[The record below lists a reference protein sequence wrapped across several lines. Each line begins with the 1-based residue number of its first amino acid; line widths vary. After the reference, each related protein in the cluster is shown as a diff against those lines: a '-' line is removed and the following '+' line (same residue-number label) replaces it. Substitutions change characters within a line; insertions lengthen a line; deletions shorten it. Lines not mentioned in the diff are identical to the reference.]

1 MRRTTGEQGEREMSS
16 WRAPPSRSL
25 MAAPRRLAI
34 VVLVIM
40 LAVQFSGAPCA
51 YAEPEQLAAGEST
64 VIRVL
69 PGSPFYALKRAWEQV
84 RLFFTWKAADKAVY
98 LADLIRLR
106 TAEMMAVSRAGNG
119 DLAAALARDQ
129 ERLIR
134 QAEKALGKLKD
145 AAESL
150 SIFERVEQAASAAMR
165 NFSEAARQL
174 PESAREGVDDVGRK
188 LGQGV
193 QRLIGQLDDIRATPA
208 QDPGQD
214 EGDGNNGGT
223 KGKPT
228 K

>member
-1 MRRTTGEQGEREMSS
+1 MSS
-16 WRAPPSRSL
+16 WRAPPLCARVVSPRKIAVIVL
-25 MAAPRRLAI
+25 LIILAAQFVGAPR
-34 VVLVIM
+34 
-40 LAVQFSGAPCA
+40 A
-51 YAEPEQLAAGEST
+51 YAEPEQLAAGEPA
-64 VIRVL
+64 VIRIL
-69 PGSPFYALKRAWEQV
+69 PGSPFYAIKRAWEQV

-106 TAEMMAVSRAGNG
+106 TAEMAAVAGQGKG
-119 DLAAALARDQ
+119 DLATALARDQ

-134 QAEKALGKLKD
+134 QAEKALGKLKE
-145 AAESL
+145 AASNL

-193 QRLIGQLDDIRATPA
+193 QRLIGQLDDVRAKPA
-208 QDPGQD
+208 GGGEQD
-214 EGDGNNGGT
+214 EGNGGNSGA
-223 KGKPT
+223 KGKPI

>member
-1 MRRTTGEQGEREMSS
+1 MSS
-16 WRAPPSRSL
+16 WRAPPSCTRVIS
-25 MAAPRRLAI
+25 PRTIAV
-34 VVLVIM
+34 VVLVI
-40 LAVQFSGAPCA
+40 LLVVQFVGAPRA
-51 YAEPEQLAAGEST
+51 FAEPEQLAAGEPS
-64 VIRVL
+64 VIRIL

-84 RLFFTWKAADKAVY
+84 RLFFTWQAADKAVY

-106 TAEMMAVSRAGNG
+106 TAEMVAVSGQGKG
-119 DLAAALARDQ
+119 DLATALARDQ

-134 QAEKALGKLKD
+134 QAEKALGKLKE
-145 AAESL
+145 AASSL

-193 QRLIGQLDDIRATPA
+193 QRLIGQLDDARAKPA
-208 QDPGQD
+208 DGAGQD
-214 EGDGNNGGT
+214 DGDGNNGGA
-223 KGKPT
+223 KGKST

>member
-1 MRRTTGEQGEREMSS
+1 MSG
-16 WRAPPSRSL
+16 WRAPPSRGRTIPS
-25 MAAPRRLAI
+25 RRLVI
-34 VVLVIM
+34 VALIIM
-40 LAVQFSGAPCA
+40 LAVQFAGAPCA

-69 PGSPFYALKRAWEQV
+69 PGSPLYALKRAWEQV
-84 RLFFTWKAADKAVY
+84 RLFFTWQAAAKAVY

-106 TAEMMAVSRAGNG
+106 TAEMVAVSGQGKG
-119 DLAAALARDQ
+119 DLATALARDQ

-145 AAESL
+145 AVGSL

-165 NFSEAARQL
+165 NLSEAARQL
-174 PESAREGVDDVGRK
+174 PESAREGMDDVGRT

-193 QRLIGQLDDIRATPA
+193 QRLIGQLEDVRVKPA
-208 QDPGQD
+208 QGPGQD
-214 EGDGNNGGT
+214 EGDGNSGGA
-223 KGKPT
+223 KGKST